1 MRHILLAAVAAVF
14 VFAVPGITSADK
26 PAPSPRRIAISL
38 TEDGF
43 KPDAITVE
51 KARPVVLVF
60 TRKTDNTCAKEI
72 VVELG
77 GDKKVEK
84 KLPLDKPVEIAAT
97 FARSGK
103 LSYGCGMNMVSGVIS
118 VE

>member
-1 MRHILLAAVAAVF
+1 MRHILLAAVAAALLV
-14 VFAVPGITSADK
+14 AVSGISSADK
-26 PAPSPRRIAISL
+26 PAASPRRIAISL
-38 TEDGF
+38 TEAGF
-43 KPDAITVE
+43 KPDAITVD
-51 KARPVVLVF
+51 KAKPVVLVF
-60 TRKTDNTCAKEI
+60 TRKTDKTCAKEI

-97 FARSGK
+97 FARTGK
-103 LSYGCGMNMVSGVIS
+103 LTYGCGMNMVSGVIS